1 MLQKFLAHF
10 PQADEAPL
18 PDDLRILTQ
27 RVQTNPDC
35 QLPEGYSKRT
45 VKQTKA
51 DPKLD
56 HGLIPFIGRD
66 RFMVVSILN
75 DIIADIFGS
84 GFIDPVYKTVTQVKV
99 VKTILKPKPA
109 DTTQQTEER

>member
-27 RVQTNPDC
+27 RVMTNPDY

-45 VKQTKA
+45 IKQTKA
-51 DPKLD
+51 DHKLD

-66 RFMVVSILN
+66 RFMMVSILN

-84 GFIDPVYKTVTQVKV
+84 GFIDPVFKTVTQVKV
-99 VKTILKPKPA
+99 VKTI
-109 DTTQQTEER
+109 